1 MVFRFMLRE
10 VVSCWVPLL
19 TLMLDLRTS
28 LEYSILLKGL
38 LGLGYIG
45 AIILLSR
52 LYVNENEF
60 IFGD

>member
-45 AIILLSR
+45 Q
-52 LYVNENEF
+52 LYYYPGF
-60 IFGD
+60 T